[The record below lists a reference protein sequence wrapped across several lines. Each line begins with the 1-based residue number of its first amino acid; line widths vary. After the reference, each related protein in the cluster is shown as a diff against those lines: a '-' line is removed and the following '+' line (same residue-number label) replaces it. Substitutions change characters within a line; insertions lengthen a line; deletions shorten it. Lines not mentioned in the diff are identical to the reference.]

1 MTDITTTQAPSVK
14 RWAERMQR
22 EGAKIQAH
30 EHCLLC
36 LHDMAD
42 WSAAPS
48 GQGCH
53 ALVRGD
59 GILKLSEYEDID
71 LALSDLEEEL
81 ATKLHLGSEAHCNI
95 IPTIEEYADTGK
107 ELILNI
113 HFPTLEL
120 AVARNRVNEA
130 VQELVAG
137 QEQKSH
143 VDRLI
148 EQSDN
153 VVRFPGVR

>member
-1 MTDITTTQAPSVK
+1 
-14 RWAERMQR
+14 MQR

-42 WSAAPS
+42 WSAAHS

-95 IPTIEEYADTGK
+95 IPTIEEYPDTGK

-120 AVARNRVNEA
+120 AQARNRVNEA
-130 VQELVAG
+130 VQELVQGKEAH
-137 QEQKSH
+137 SH
-143 VDRLI
+143 ADRI
-148 EQSDN
+148 RSEADSN
-153 VVRFPGVR
+153 VLAFAPVR